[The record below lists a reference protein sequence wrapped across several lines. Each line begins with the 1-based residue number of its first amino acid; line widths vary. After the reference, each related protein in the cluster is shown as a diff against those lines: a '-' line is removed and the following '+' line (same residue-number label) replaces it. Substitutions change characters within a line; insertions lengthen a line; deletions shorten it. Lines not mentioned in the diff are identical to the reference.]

1 MARKL
6 SKKTRKVKKIVK
18 TAKLSKSNSTP
29 KNDASNKLQID
40 LPNVKYT
47 EAVGRRKVATA
58 RVRLYHEASSDFI
71 VNGIAAGKYFDS
83 VVGAPTRYNKP
94 LKLTGTQGKYFIS
107 AQVSG
112 SGVSAQLDAVA
123 HGLSRALVEIDP
135 EFRSI
140 LKAEGLLTRDDRM
153 KETRKIGTGG
163 KARRKRQSPKR

>member
-18 TAKLSKSNSTP
+18 TAKLSQSNTTSKSS
-29 KNDASNKLQID
+29 DAKKSEVE
-40 LPNVKYT
+40 LPNAKYN

-71 VNGIAAGKYFDS
+71 VNGVAAGKYFDS

-112 SGVSAQLDAVA
+112 SGPSAQLDAVV

-135 EFRSI
+135 ELRPI